1 MTNPRNPRRRPPS
14 GPLAPHG
21 IPGHLVGF
29 VGALRG
35 RGIAVGTSETVDAGR
50 VLAVLDPL
58 DREAVR
64 EGLASALLRR
74 PVHRDIF
81 DVLFDL
87 WFPSGIGA
95 RRDGPDGA
103 DASADGEGGAQ
114 PGELPVDEDGNLD
127 GQALEDL
134 LADLLA
140 DESAD
145 GRDRLDRLVADIVD
159 RLGRYEGYSGESF
172 SAYQAMRGLSGDNIL
187 RRLLDGVLGP
197 SAEEP
202 GHREVHRNEVALRTA
217 LERMGRLRRMVQT
230 ETRRRSAE
238 KLGRDRVAQYGV
250 PQLAEQVDFLR
261 ASDADLQALR
271 KTMVPLARALAT
283 RLAARR
289 RRSRRG
295 EIDVRRTL
303 RKSMSTGGVPIDLV
317 LRKPR
322 PARPELVVLCDVSGS
337 VAGFSHFTLQLV
349 HTLREQFSRVRIFAF
364 IDTTDEVSTYFE
376 AGSDLGVAMSRMVRE
391 ARLITYD
398 GHSDYGNAL
407 GGFAENHAHALTDK
421 SSLLILGDARTNY
434 RDPNLAAL
442 QRMSHAARQTHWLN
456 PEPAAQWGTGDS
468 VATAYGTVVP
478 MYECRT
484 AEQLTGVISR
494 LLPI

>member
-1 MTNPRNPRRRPPS
+1 MPSDRTPRTHSPS
-14 GPLAPHG
+14 GPPAPHG

-35 RGIAVGTSETVDAGR
+35 KGIAVGPSETVDAGR
-50 VLAVLDPL
+50 VLSVLDPL

-74 PVHRDIF
+74 PVHRDTF

-87 WFPSGIGA
+87 WFPAAVG
-95 RRDGPDGA
+95 RRSPGPAAGGDEMQA
-103 DASADGEGGAQ
+103 PATALPLDENGE
-114 PGELPVDEDGNLD
+114 VDR
-127 GQALEDL
+127 QALEAL
-134 LADLLA
+134 LADLLG
-140 DESAD
+140 DESPEA
-145 GRDRLDRLVADIVD
+145 GERLDQLVSDIVD
-159 RLGRYEGYSGESF
+159 RLGRYEGFSGESF
-172 SAYQAMRGLSGDNIL
+172 SAYQAMKGLSGDSIL
-187 RRLLDGVLGP
+187 RRLLDGMLGP
-197 SAEEP
+197 SPEDP
-202 GHREVHRNEVALRTA
+202 SHREVHRNEVALRTA
-217 LERMGRLRRMVQT
+217 LERMDRLRRMVHS

-238 KLGRDRVAQYGV
+238 KLGRDRVAEYGV

-261 ASDADLQALR
+261 ASDADLQSLR
-271 KTMVPLARALAT
+271 RTMVPLARALAT

-295 EIDVRRTL
+295 QIDVRRTL
-303 RKSMSTGGVPIDLV
+303 RKSMNTGGVPIDLV

-349 HTLREQFSRVRIFAF
+349 HTLREQFSRVRVFAF
-364 IDTTDEVSTYFE
+364 IDSTDEVSEYFE
-376 AGSDLGVAMSRMVRE
+376 AGSDLGVAMARMVRQ

-407 GGFAENHAHALTDK
+407 GGFAERYAHALTDK
-421 SSLLILGDARTNY
+421 SSLLILGDARNNY

-442 QRMSHAARQTHWLN
+442 QRMGQAARQTHWLN
-456 PEPAAQWGTGDS
+456 PEPARQWGTGDS
-468 VATAYGTVVP
+468 VATAYGTIVP

-494 LLPI
+494 LLPV